1 MKYDENDIKKI
12 EEILK
17 VKPKIKVP
25 EFNSEFYFNK
35 QNEPTFLPQKTFY
48 FEDFIKIAAS
58 FISGFIIVF
67 LFYQQKFNFETT
79 LWQSQN
85 LTSVKSKDIIGV
97 VLFIKGKVDL
107 ISEDKNQD
115 VYQGTT
121 ITENSTIKTYD
132 KSTIEIV
139 LDKRIQIRIKEN
151 TTITLTKSE
160 NLWKIFQE
168 QGISYHN
175 VKSLKPKENYYVET
189 PSAIAGVRGTFFYVN
204 NNSDKTEIEVHKGNV
219 IIYTKEL
226 ESGYI
231 QLKNKGSLTPNN
243 LFLFDKKIK
252 KIEKKV
258 AKKSDLDVL
267 FKEMEENFSI
277 IESEE
282 LWENLSKIPTTTN
295 KNDIEKVYN
304 KRVEKIHLVD
314 GRILE
319 GVIASQVGNKIILHT
334 TTGIFIVNLEDIKEI
349 TFE

>member
-1 MKYDENDIKKI
+1 MKNNNDIEKL

-25 EFNSEFYFNK
+25 EFNPEFYFNK
-35 QNEPTFLPQKTFY
+35 QNEPTFLPKKTFY
-48 FEDFIKIAAS
+48 YEDFIKIAAS
-58 FISGFIIVF
+58 FIFGFIIIF
-67 LFYQQKFNFETT
+67 LFYQQKFSFDVT
-79 LWQSQN
+79 LWQPQN
-85 LTSVKSKDIIGV
+85 LTSKSKEIIGV
-97 VLFIKGKVDL
+97 VIFIKGKVDL
-107 ISEDKNQD
+107 ISMNTNQT
-115 VYQGTT
+115 VYQGST
-121 ITENSTIKTYD
+121 IPENSTIKTYE
-132 KSTIEIV
+132 KSSIEII

-189 PSAIAGVRGTFFYVN
+189 SSAIAGVRGTFFYVKN
-204 NNSDKTEIEVHKGNV
+204 DSDKTEIQLHKGNI
-219 IIYTKEL
+219 IIYTKEI

-231 QLKNKGSLTPNN
+231 QLKNKGFLTSNYI
-243 LFLFDKKIK
+243 FLFNKKNK

-258 AKKSDLDVL
+258 AKKTDLDVL
-267 FKEMEENFSI
+267 YKEMEENFSI
-277 IESEE
+277 IENEE
-282 LWENLSKIPTTTN
+282 LWENLSKIPNTTN

-319 GVIASQVGNKIILHT
+319 GVIASQIGNKIILHT
-334 TTGIFIVNLEDIKEI
+334 TTGVFIVNLEDIKEI